1 MKAVMIVYM
10 AFWGAVAVGT
20 RIVERRRQWKKKM
33 R

>member
-10 AFWGAVAVGT
+10 AFWGAAAVCTG
-20 RIVERRRQWKKKM
+20 IVERRRQWKKRM